1 MRMIEIDYEA
11 QPPIDS
17 YGPGGFRIDDTWHD
31 GGLILLSEGIIPL
44 TDGNSLEGLR
54 PVLDRATDID
64 VVLIGQGSDIAPI
77 PKDLRMAL
85 EQAGIGFEV
94 MSTPSACRTYNVLLT
109 EDRRVAVAVLP
120 VGQDA

>member
-31 GGLILLSEGIIPL
+31 GGLIVLPDGLHTLSEMSM
-44 TDGNSLEGLR
+44 DALR
-54 PVLDRATDID
+54 PVLDRASDID
-64 VVLIGQGSDIAPI
+64 VVLIGQGADIAPI
-77 PKDLRMAL
+77 SRDLRTAL

-120 VGQDA
+120 VGQPS

>member
-17 YGPGGFRIDDTWHD
+17 YGPGGFRIDDTWYD
-31 GGLILLSEGIIPL
+31 GGLIVLSDGIQALSEM
-44 TDGNSLEGLR
+44 SLEALR
-54 PVLDRATDID
+54 PVIDRASDID
-64 VVLIGQGSDIAPI
+64 VVLIGQGADIAPI

-85 EQAGIGFEV
+85 EHAGLGYEV

-120 VGQDA
+120 VAQVG